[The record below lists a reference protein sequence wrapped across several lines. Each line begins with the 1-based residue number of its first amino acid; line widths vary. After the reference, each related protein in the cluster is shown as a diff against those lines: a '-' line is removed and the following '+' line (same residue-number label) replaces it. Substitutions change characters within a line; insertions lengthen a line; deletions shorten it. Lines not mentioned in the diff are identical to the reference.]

1 MRLVSL
7 KIFCHKLQTN
17 ILEEMPTTPAPTCDP
32 LIPHKEHPTNCT
44 IFYHCEVGLDG
55 PKYVEKSC
63 GPTMYFNPISMV
75 CDWPYAVE
83 EIKPVCK
90 GTSTTIQELP
100 VEETISRGD
109 VAPVEAELKYEPL
122 CPPGTEEHD
131 CAIQCDRL
139 CIYYFHVVREKGLC
153 ENEKKCER
161 DCVEKGQSLTCPEGK
176 MWANNHTC
184 VDLSHC
190 LCRSEDGKPI
200 KVPTDFFIL

>member
-100 VEETISRGD
+100 VEETKSRGD
-109 VAPVEAELKYEPL
+109 VAPVEAEFKYEPL
-122 CPPGTEEHD
+122 CPPGTEEMTAQYSATV
-131 CAIQCDRL
+131 CAFTIFTWSGKKDSARTRRN
-139 CIYYFHVVREKGLC
+139 VNATVSRKGNL
-153 ENEKKCER
+153 
-161 DCVEKGQSLTCPEGK
+161 
-176 MWANNHTC
+176 
-184 VDLSHC
+184 
-190 LCRSEDGKPI
+190 
-200 KVPTDFFIL
+200 